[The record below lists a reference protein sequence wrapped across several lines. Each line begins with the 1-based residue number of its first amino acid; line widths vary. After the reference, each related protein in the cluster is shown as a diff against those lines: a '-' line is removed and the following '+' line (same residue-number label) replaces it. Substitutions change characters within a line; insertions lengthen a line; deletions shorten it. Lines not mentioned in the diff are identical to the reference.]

1 MKISTRGRYGLRLM
15 VDLAMYSSNN
25 KVTLKEISKRQ
36 DISDKY
42 LEQIMTTL
50 NRAGLVKSTRG
61 ASGGYSLARPAT
73 EITVGDIFR
82 VVEGSVV
89 IVECAQDPNYCDRMT
104 ACPTAFVWKKMRTAI
119 EDIIDNITLQ
129 DLCDKGIEQAEFS
142 FSI

>member
-15 VDLAMYSSNN
+15 VDLAMYATTD

-61 ASGGYSLARPAT
+61 ASGGYSLARPAN
-73 EITVGDIFR
+73 EITVGEIFR

-89 IVECAQDPNYCDRMT
+89 IVECAQDPTYCDRISS
-104 ACPTAFVWKKMRTAI
+104 CPTAFVWKKMKEAI
-119 EDIIDNITLQ
+119 EDVIDNITLQ
-129 DLCDKGIEQAEFS
+129 ELCDKGIEQVEFN